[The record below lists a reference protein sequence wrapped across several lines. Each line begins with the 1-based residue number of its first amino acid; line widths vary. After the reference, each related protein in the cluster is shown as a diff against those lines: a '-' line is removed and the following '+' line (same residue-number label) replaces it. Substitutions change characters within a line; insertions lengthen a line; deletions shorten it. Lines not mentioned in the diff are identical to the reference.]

1 MALGIIVQVLDKL
14 IKKRALDIELTWS
27 IHYNLNTLL
36 NLSVILPDKAIFL
49 TVFIEEKLE
58 VNVIKQLVESSLKVL
73 LIV

>member
-1 MALGIIVQVLDKL
+1 VALGIIVQVLDKL

>member
-1 MALGIIVQVLDKL
+1 VALGIIVQVLDKL

-36 NLSVILPDKAIFL
+36 NFSVILPDKAIFL